1 MGEEPK
7 PPEPMRYGVVGEDT
21 QSTPDKLEKY
31 TGTVEWSYLKPHF
44 EAGVLLYVDPIL
56 PITEVGQALAD
67 DNKERIQSWLKS
79 GDLVKPS
86 EPHARW
92 WEENPQAFTAL
103 VVSPFVL
110 MQPAP
115 SNVKK

>member
-1 MGEEPK
+1 MTDQAT
-7 PPEPMRYGVVGEDT
+7 PENDSMHYGILGDDS

-31 TGTVEWSYLKPHF
+31 TGEVDWSYLKAHY
-44 EAGVLLYVDPIL
+44 EAGVLIYVDPAL
-56 PITEVGQALAD
+56 SITEVGQALAD
-67 DNKERIQSWLKS
+67 DNATQIQTWLQS

-92 WEENPQAFTAL
+92 WQENPQTFTAL

-110 MQPAP
+110 MQPAE
-115 SNVKK
+115 